1 MNVSASGG
9 PASMQLPVPRS
20 VLDIKEPDGTS
31 ERTYASVVN
40 GKAKRKVDWENL
52 A

>member
-1 MNVSASGG
+1 MLHIDAMNHHQTKSG
-9 PASMQLPVPRS
+9 SM
-20 VLDIKEPDGTS
+20 LDIKEPDGTS